1 MNVMHTAKIT
11 ARVSATRARSSAP
24 ARAPIAKR
32 AASTTTR
39 VYSPPNGSIDFG
51 SVDEISGSV
60 DADQDLRAAMVERD
74 TAETLRRTI
83 AAMGGAPVQ
92 DPAAFISTPEQRL
105 QTSILFGSC
114 AALCARG
121 VVGVH
126 ENILASGGGDDPLAY
141 ASLLAAAVGAWWL
154 SDLGT
159 GIFHWSVDNYG
170 SKQTPV
176 MGDVIDAF
184 QGHHKYPWTITK
196 RQFANNTHT
205 TCPATSCVTIPLLLT
220 PDLGPNACVFMG
232 VFCSMVVLSQQ
243 FHAWSHAKKSELPAL
258 VIAAQ
263 DAGLVISR
271 KAHGQHHKPPFE
283 GRYCI
288 VSGWWNDA
296 LDGSGVLK
304 RAERFI
310 YDTTGV
316 AARCWTEATFNV
328 QEEAPEGWGNDIIR

>member
-1 MNVMHTAKIT
+1 
-11 ARVSATRARSSAP
+11 
-24 ARAPIAKR
+24 
-32 AASTTTR
+32 
-39 VYSPPNGSIDFG
+39 
-51 SVDEISGSV
+51 
-60 DADQDLRAAMVERD
+60 
-74 TAETLRRTI
+74 
-83 AAMGGAPVQ
+83 MGGAPVQ

-196 RQFANNTHT
+196 RQFANNAHT